1 MPDLLYYSYTPMQT
15 HEIFLHNC
23 NYILHELF
31 KKYISSMVKSYIK
44 TTALST
50 KVHVEGSEIVHIKIW
65 SIVYVIWYQLTN
77 ILTNPTSNIN
87 MQTPEDEQN
96 TIWSFGP
103 ILQDDYF
110 KVISSYDTLQHLNDV
125 CKSRW
130 IAQGKE

>member
-1 MPDLLYYSYTPMQT
+1 
-15 HEIFLHNC
+15 
-23 NYILHELF
+23 
-31 KKYISSMVKSYIK
+31 MVKSYIK

-65 SIVYVIWYQLTN
+65 SIVYMIWYQLTN